1 MQGCK
6 LIFMYD
12 EAFAQRYIDSY
23 SFIPMALSKTP
34 AALNLTTTEK
44 GYFPHHSIDLKMQI
58 MRVLTP
64 TKSFT
69 GMKTCRIKTRQSLM
83 CGTARSL
90 VNSSVSGR
98 NCTRTG

>member
-23 SFIPMALSKTP
+23 SFITMARSKTP

-44 GYFPHHSIDLKMQI
+44 GYFPHHFNRPQNANY
-58 MRVLTP
+58 
-64 TKSFT
+64 T
-69 GMKTCRIKTRQSLM
+69 GMKTCQIKTRQSSM
-83 CGTARSL
+83 HGTD
-90 VNSSVSGR
+90 GIW
-98 NCTRTG
+98 